1 MALYWVESA
10 FLIAAI
16 ATAVAGL
23 GYGEKWAYESWVIPV
38 LVALLWGTLQTK
50 T

>member
-16 ATAVAGL
+16 ATGVAGL
-23 GYGEKWAYESWVIPV
+23 LANEKWAYEPWLIPV
-38 LVALLWGTLQTK
+38 LAALLWGTLQTK
-50 T
+50 A